1 MFGSSFSVNDFGHS
15 QAIMVSKFR
24 FHMLD
29 ENVIRMCE
37 NWCPPVLASGK
48 LILESKWYIGSLTAR
63 HRKFLSPHTSSA
75 GFPSGFPHRVSSAS
89 FPMNLPWSRPTF
101 DWRPAVSLCSHLER
115 YGTHD
120 TWCMHMLRPWCVHV
134 LCSSYMPNYVLTLRN
149 SELSCV
155 KILLGTYYAFAQ
167 LAR

>member
-1 MFGSSFSVNDFGHS
+1 MLLTCARCMKCPFHQTSGCHTPLHSSSSHPRSVHRSWPVAETQRMFGSSRSVNDFGHS
-15 QAIMVSKFR
+15 RAIMVSKFR

-48 LILESKWYIGSLTAR
+48 LILGSKLYIGSLTAR

-75 GFPSGFPHRVSSAS
+75 GFLSGFPQRISSAS
-89 FPMNLPWSRPTF
+89 FLMNLPWSRPTF

-115 YGTHD
+115 CGT
-120 TWCMHMLRPWCVHV
+120 
-134 LCSSYMPNYVLTLRN
+134 
-149 SELSCV
+149 
-155 KILLGTYYAFAQ
+155 
-167 LAR
+167 